1 MDFHA
6 SPGPSLGIEVEL
18 ALVDAESGDLTCV
31 APQIL
36 ERVGEGHPEAEHPKI
51 KKELYQC
58 TVEVITG
65 VCTTVAEARVDLA
78 ESMREVE
85 RVAAESGA
93 AVIGAGLHPFT
104 PWHELSISEGERYQ
118 RLVDTIAWPARRLT
132 THGVHVHVGVRSGD
146 KAIVTVNSLSGYLP
160 VFLALSA
167 ASPYWNG
174 QDTGLASTRTK
185 IFEAMPTTGL
195 PPHLRDWAEFNVFLD
210 TLIEAGAVETVR
222 EVWWDIRPHP
232 GYGTVEL
239 RMCDSMP
246 TLWEISA
253 LAALAQSLVVEL
265 DRMIDRGE
273 TPEMPR
279 EWVRRENKWR
289 AARWGVDAD
298 LVIDE
303 SGHTRPLREVVDD
316 LVERLL
322 PIAIELGCGAELA
335 DLRRIA
341 AEGPSYV
348 RQRRVVSDGGDLPAV
363 VHALRAELADSIEAE
378 WPDRGGAADSPDPE
392 AT

>member
-1 MDFHA
+1 MVDFCA
-6 SPGPSLGIEVEL
+6 SAGPSLGIEVEL
-18 ALVDAESGDLTCV
+18 AIVDDETGALACV

-36 ERVGEGHPEAEHPKI
+36 QRVGEGHPEYEHPKI

-65 VCTTVAEARVDLA
+65 VCSTVAEARADLA
-78 ESMREVE
+78 GSMREVE
-85 RVAAESGA
+85 TAAAEHGA
-93 AVIGAGLHPFT
+93 AAIGAGLHPFT
-104 PWHELSISEGERYQ
+104 PWQDLDLSEGERYQ

-146 KAIVTVNSLSGYLP
+146 KAIATVNALSGYLP
-160 VFLALSA
+160 IFLALSA

-185 IFEAMPTTGL
+185 IFESMPTTGL

-246 TLWEISA
+246 TLWEIA
-253 LAALAQSLVVEL
+253 AIAALAQTLVTEF
-265 DRMIDRGE
+265 DRIIDGGGM
-273 TPEMPR
+273 PEVPR

-298 LVIDE
+298 LVIDDA
-303 SGHTRPLREVVDD
+303 GHTRPLRDVVDD
-316 LVERLL
+316 LVDRLMPL
-322 PIAIELGCGAELA
+322 AQELGCASELA

-341 AEGPSYV
+341 TEGPSYL
-348 RQRRVVSDGGDLPAV
+348 RQRAVVEAGGDLPGV
-363 VHALRAELADSIEAE
+363 VRSLRGELADAIAQEMGEAQS
-378 WPDRGGAADSPDPE
+378 R
-392 AT
+392 

>member
-1 MDFHA
+1 
-6 SPGPSLGIEVEL
+6 
-18 ALVDAESGDLTCV
+18 V
-31 APQIL
+31 APEL
-36 ERVGEGHPEAEHPKI
+36 LARVGAGYPETEHPKI

-65 VCTTVAEARVDLA
+65 VCATVAEARADLA

-85 RVAAESGA
+85 QAAADSGA

-104 PWHELSISEGERYQ
+104 PWHQLSLSEGERYQ
-118 RLVDTIAWPARRLT
+118 RLVDTIGWPARRLT

-146 KAIVTVNSLSGYLP
+146 KAIATVNSLTEYLP

-174 QDTGLASTRTK
+174 RDTGLASTRTK
-185 IFEAMPTTGL
+185 IFESMPTTGL

-210 TLIEAGAVETVR
+210 TLIEAGAIETVR

-253 LAALAQSLVVEL
+253 LAALAQSLVTEF
-265 DRMIDRGE
+265 DRMIDAGV
-273 TPEMPR
+273 TPDVPR

-289 AARWGVDAD
+289 AARWGVEAD

-303 SGHTRPLREVVDD
+303 SGHTQPLREIVDG
-316 LVERLL
+316 LVDRLL
-322 PIAIELGCGAELA
+322 PIAHDLGCAVELA

-341 AEGPSYV
+341 ADGPSYV
-348 RQRRVVSDGGDLPAV
+348 RQRRVVAEGGDLQGV
-363 VHALRAELADSIEAE
+363 VRALRAELADSIAAE
-378 WPDRGGAADSPDPE
+378 VS

>member
-1 MDFHA
+1 MDFVA
-6 SPGPSLGIEVEL
+6 SAGPSLGVEVEL
-18 ALVDAESGDLTCV
+18 ALVDAESGELTCV
-31 APQIL
+31 APEL
-36 ERVGEGHPEAEHPKI
+36 LARVGAGYPETEHPKI

-65 VCTTVAEARVDLA
+65 VCATVAEARADLA

-85 RVAAESGA
+85 QAAADSGA

-104 PWHELSISEGERYQ
+104 PGHQLSLSEGERYQ
-118 RLVDTIAWPARRLT
+118 RLVDTIGWPARRLT

-146 KAIVTVNSLSGYLP
+146 KAIATVNSLTEYLP

-174 QDTGLASTRTK
+174 RDTGLASTRTK
-185 IFEAMPTTGL
+185 IFESMPTTGL
-195 PPHLRDWAEFNVFLD
+195 PPHLRDWAEFYVFLD
-210 TLIEAGAVETVR
+210 TLIEAGAIETVR

-253 LAALAQSLVVEL
+253 LAALAQSLVTEF
-265 DRMIDRGE
+265 DRMIDAGV
-273 TPEMPR
+273 TPDVPR

-289 AARWGVDAD
+289 AARWGVEAD

-303 SGHTRPLREVVDD
+303 SGHTQPLREIVDG
-316 LVERLL
+316 LVDRLL
-322 PIAIELGCGAELA
+322 PIAKDLDCAAELV

-348 RQRRVVSDGGDLPAV
+348 RQRRVVAEGGDLQGV
-363 VHALRAELADSIEAE
+363 VRALSAELADSIAAE
-378 WPDRGGAADSPDPE
+378 VS

>member
-1 MDFHA
+1 VVDFVA
-6 SPGPSLGIEVEL
+6 SAGPSLGVEVEL
-18 ALVDAESGDLTCV
+18 ALVDGESGELTCV
-31 APQIL
+31 APEL
-36 ERVGEGHPEAEHPKI
+36 LARVGAGYPETEHPKI

-65 VCTTVAEARVDLA
+65 VCATVAEARADLA

-85 RVAAESGA
+85 QAAAESGA

-104 PWHELSISEGERYQ
+104 PWHQLSLSEGERYQ
-118 RLVDTIAWPARRLT
+118 RLVDTIGWPARRLT

-146 KAIVTVNSLSGYLP
+146 KAIATVNSLTEYLP

-174 QDTGLASTRTK
+174 RDTGLASTRTK
-185 IFEAMPTTGL
+185 IFESMPTTGL

-210 TLIEAGAVETVR
+210 TLIEAGAIETVR

-253 LAALAQSLVVEL
+253 LAALAQSLVTEF
-265 DRMIDRGE
+265 DRMIDAGV
-273 TPEMPR
+273 TPDVPR

-289 AARWGVDAD
+289 AARWGVEAD

-303 SGHTRPLREVVDD
+303 SGHTQPLREIVDG
-316 LVERLL
+316 LVDRLL
-322 PIAIELGCGAELA
+322 PIAKDLDCAAELIG
-335 DLRRIA
+335 LRRIA

-348 RQRRVVSDGGDLPAV
+348 RQRRIVAEGGDLQGV
-363 VHALRAELADSIEAE
+363 VRALRAELADSIAAE
-378 WPDRGGAADSPDPE
+378 VS

>member
-1 MDFHA
+1 VVEFLA
-6 SPGPSLGIEVEL
+6 SRGPSLGIEVEL
-18 ALVDAESGDLTCV
+18 ALVDSESGALVCV
-31 APQIL
+31 APDVL
-36 ERVGEGHPEAEHPKI
+36 ARVGEGHGDAEHPKI

-58 TVEVITG
+58 TIEVITG
-65 VCTTVAEARVDLA
+65 VCSTVAEARADLA

-85 RVAAESGA
+85 EAAAESGA
-93 AVIGAGLHPFT
+93 AIVGAGLHPFT
-104 PWHELSISEGERYQ
+104 PWHELSLSEGERYE
-118 RLVDTIAWPARRLT
+118 RLVSTIAWPARRLT

-146 KAIVTVNSLSGYLP
+146 KAVTTVNALSGYLP

-167 ASPYWNG
+167 SSPYWNG

-246 TLWEISA
+246 TLWEIAA
-253 LAALAQSLVVEL
+253 LAALAQSLVTEF
-265 DRMIDRGE
+265 DRMIDAGQE
-273 TPEMPR
+273 PEMPR

-289 AARWGVDAD
+289 AARWGVEAD
-298 LVIDE
+298 LVIDDA
-303 SGHTRPLREVVDD
+303 GHTQPLREIVHALVD
-316 LVERLL
+316 RLM
-322 PIAIELGCGAELA
+322 PIATELGCDAELA

-341 AEGPSYV
+341 TGGPSYV
-348 RQRRVVSDGGDLPAV
+348 RQRHVVTSGGDLPAV
-363 VHALRAELADSIEAE
+363 VHHLRTELAEAI
-378 WPDRGGAADSPDPE
+378 AAEVDAPLAAGE
-392 AT
+392 AATR

>member
-1 MDFHA
+1 MDFVA
-6 SPGPSLGIEVEL
+6 SAGPSLGVEVEL
-18 ALVDAESGDLTCV
+18 ALVDAESGELTCV
-31 APQIL
+31 APEL
-36 ERVGEGHPEAEHPKI
+36 LARVGAGYPETEHPKI

-65 VCTTVAEARVDLA
+65 VCATVAEARADLA

-85 RVAAESGA
+85 QAAADSGA

-104 PWHELSISEGERYQ
+104 PWHQLSLSEGERYQ
-118 RLVDTIAWPARRLT
+118 RLVDTIGWPARRLT

-146 KAIVTVNSLSGYLP
+146 KAIATVNSLTEYLP

-174 QDTGLASTRTK
+174 RDTGLASTRTK
-185 IFEAMPTTGL
+185 IFESMPTTGL

-210 TLIEAGAVETVR
+210 TLIEAGAIETVR

-253 LAALAQSLVVEL
+253 LAALAQSLVTEF
-265 DRMIDRGE
+265 DRMIDAGV
-273 TPEMPR
+273 TPDVPR

-289 AARWGVDAD
+289 AARWGVEAD

-303 SGHTRPLREVVDD
+303 SGHTQPLREIVDG
-316 LVERLL
+316 LVDRLL
-322 PIAIELGCGAELA
+322 PIAKDLDCAAELV

-341 AEGPSYV
+341 AKGPSYV
-348 RQRRVVSDGGDLPAV
+348 RQRRVVAEGGDLQGV
-363 VHALRAELADSIEAE
+363 VRALSAELADSIAAE
-378 WPDRGGAADSPDPE
+378 VS

>member
-1 MDFHA
+1 MDFLA
-6 SPGPSLGIEVEL
+6 SAGPSLGVEVEL
-18 ALVDAESGDLTCV
+18 ALVDAHSGELACV
-31 APQIL
+31 APDL
-36 ERVGEGHPEAEHPKI
+36 LARVGEGYPDTEHPKI

-65 VCTTVAEARVDLA
+65 VCSTVAEARADLA
-78 ESMREVE
+78 ESMRVVE
-85 RVAAESGA
+85 RAAAESGA

-104 PWHELSISEGERYQ
+104 PWHQLSLSEGERYQ

-146 KAIVTVNSLSGYLP
+146 KAIATVNALTGYLP

-174 QDTGLASTRTK
+174 RDTGLASTRTK

-210 TLIEAGAVETVR
+210 TLIEAGAIQTVR

-239 RMCDSMP
+239 RMCDAMP

-253 LAALAQSLVVEL
+253 LAALAQVLVTDF
-265 DRMIDRGE
+265 DRTMDRGE
-273 TPEMPR
+273 TPEVPR

-289 AARWGVDAD
+289 AARWGIEAD

-303 SGHTRPLREVVDD
+303 SGHTQPLRAIVDE
-316 LVERLL
+316 LVDRLL
-322 PIAIELGCGAELA
+322 PLATELGCAAELA

-341 AEGPSYV
+341 QEGPSYV
-348 RQRRVVSDGGDLPAV
+348 RQRRIVAEGGDLPGV
-363 VHALRAELADSIEAE
+363 VRALRAELADSIAGELDDE
-378 WPDRGGAADSPDPE
+378 V
-392 AT
+392 ATT

>member
-1 MDFHA
+1 MVDFVA
-6 SPGPSLGIEVEL
+6 SAGPSLGVEVEL
-18 ALVDAESGDLTCV
+18 ALVDAESGELTCV
-31 APQIL
+31 APEL
-36 ERVGEGHPEAEHPKI
+36 LARVGAGYPETEHPKI

-65 VCTTVAEARVDLA
+65 VCATVAEARADLA

-85 RVAAESGA
+85 QAAADSGA

-104 PWHELSISEGERYQ
+104 PWHQLSLSEGERYQ
-118 RLVDTIAWPARRLT
+118 RLVDTIGWPARRLT

-146 KAIVTVNSLSGYLP
+146 KAIATVNSLTEYLP

-174 QDTGLASTRTK
+174 RDTGLASTRTK
-185 IFEAMPTTGL
+185 IFESMPTTGL

-210 TLIEAGAVETVR
+210 TLIEAGAIETVR

-253 LAALAQSLVVEL
+253 LAALAQSLVTEF
-265 DRMIDRGE
+265 DRMIDAGV
-273 TPEMPR
+273 TPDVPR

-289 AARWGVDAD
+289 AARWGVEAD

-303 SGHTRPLREVVDD
+303 SGHTQPLREIVDG
-316 LVERLL
+316 LVDRLL
-322 PIAIELGCGAELA
+322 PIAHDLGCAVELA

-341 AEGPSYV
+341 ADGPSYV
-348 RQRRVVSDGGDLPAV
+348 RQRRVVAEGGDLQGV
-363 VHALRAELADSIEAE
+363 VRALRAELADSIAAE
-378 WPDRGGAADSPDPE
+378 VS

>member
-1 MDFHA
+1 MVEFLA
-6 SPGPSLGIEVEL
+6 SRGPSLGIEVEL
-18 ALVDAESGDLTCV
+18 ALVDSESGALVCV
-31 APQIL
+31 APDVL
-36 ERVGEGHPEAEHPKI
+36 ARVGEGHGDAEHPKI

-58 TVEVITG
+58 TIEVITG
-65 VCTTVAEARVDLA
+65 VCSTVAEARADLA

-85 RVAAESGA
+85 QAAAESGA
-93 AVIGAGLHPFT
+93 AIVGAGLHPFT
-104 PWHELSISEGERYQ
+104 PWHELSLSEGERYE
-118 RLVDTIAWPARRLT
+118 RLVSTIAWPARRLT

-146 KAIVTVNSLSGYLP
+146 KAVTTVNALSGYLP

-167 ASPYWNG
+167 SSPYWNG

-246 TLWEISA
+246 TLWEIAA
-253 LAALAQSLVVEL
+253 LAALAQSLVTEF
-265 DRMIDRGE
+265 DRMIDAGQE
-273 TPEMPR
+273 PEMPR

-289 AARWGVDAD
+289 AARWGVEAD
-298 LVIDE
+298 LVIDDA
-303 SGHTRPLREVVDD
+303 GHTQPLREIVHALVD
-316 LVERLL
+316 RLM
-322 PIAIELGCGAELA
+322 PIATELGCDAELA

-341 AEGPSYV
+341 TGGPSYV
-348 RQRRVVSDGGDLPAV
+348 RQRHVVTSGGDLPAV
-363 VHALRAELADSIEAE
+363 VHHLRTELAEAI
-378 WPDRGGAADSPDPE
+378 AAEVDAPLAAGE
-392 AT
+392 AATR

>member
-1 MDFHA
+1 MDFVA
-6 SPGPSLGIEVEL
+6 SAGPSLGVEVEL
-18 ALVDAESGDLTCV
+18 ALVDAESGELACV
-31 APQIL
+31 APEL
-36 ERVGEGHPEAEHPKI
+36 LARVGAGYPEAEHPKI

-65 VCTTVAEARVDLA
+65 VCATVAEARADLA

-85 RVAAESGA
+85 QAAADSGA

-104 PWHELSISEGERYQ
+104 PWHQLSLSEGERYQ
-118 RLVDTIAWPARRLT
+118 RLVDTIGWPARRLT

-146 KAIVTVNSLSGYLP
+146 KAIATVNSLTEYLP

-174 QDTGLASTRTK
+174 RDTGLASTRTK
-185 IFEAMPTTGL
+185 IFESMPTTGL

-210 TLIEAGAVETVR
+210 TLIEAGAIETVR

-253 LAALAQSLVVEL
+253 LAALAQSLVTEF
-265 DRMIDRGE
+265 DRMIDAGV
-273 TPEMPR
+273 TPDVPR

-289 AARWGVDAD
+289 AARWGVEAD
-298 LVIDE
+298 LVVDE
-303 SGHTRPLREVVDD
+303 SGHTQPLREIVDG
-316 LVERLL
+316 LVDRLL
-322 PIAIELGCGAELA
+322 PIAKDLDCAAELA

-341 AEGPSYV
+341 TEGPSYV
-348 RQRRVVSDGGDLPAV
+348 RQRRIVAEGGDLQGV
-363 VHALRAELADSIEAE
+363 VRALRAELADSIAAE
-378 WPDRGGAADSPDPE
+378 VSAI
-392 AT
+392 

>member
-1 MDFHA
+1 MDFLA
-6 SPGPSLGIEVEL
+6 SAGPSLGVEVEL
-18 ALVDAESGDLTCV
+18 ALVDMDSGALACV
-31 APQIL
+31 APDL
-36 ERVGEGHPEAEHPKI
+36 LARVGAPHPDAEHPKI

-65 VCTTVAEARVDLA
+65 VCTTVAEARADLA

-85 RVAAESGA
+85 IAAAESGA

-104 PWHELSISEGERYQ
+104 PWHQLSLSEGERYQ

-146 KAIVTVNSLSGYLP
+146 KAIATVNALTGYLP

-174 QDTGLASTRTK
+174 RDTGLASTRTK

-210 TLIEAGAVETVR
+210 TLIEAGAIETVR

-239 RMCDSMP
+239 RMCDAMP
-246 TLWEISA
+246 TLWEIGA
-253 LAALAQSLVVEL
+253 LAALAQSLVAEF

-273 TPEMPR
+273 TPDVPR

-289 AARWGVDAD
+289 AARWGIEAD

-303 SGHTRPLREVVDD
+303 SGHTRPLRAIVDE
-316 LVERLL
+316 LVDRLL
-322 PIAIELGCGAELA
+322 PMATELGCAAELS

-341 AEGPSYV
+341 SEGPSYV
-348 RQRRVVSDGGDLPAV
+348 RQRQVVADGGDLPGV
-363 VHALRAELADSIEAE
+363 VRALRTELSDSIAAE
-378 WPDRGGAADSPDPE
+378 VTGS
-392 AT
+392 

>member
-1 MDFHA
+1 MDFLA
-6 SPGPSLGIEVEL
+6 SAGPSLGVEVEL
-18 ALVDAESGDLTCV
+18 ALVDMDSGALACV
-31 APQIL
+31 APDL
-36 ERVGEGHPEAEHPKI
+36 LARVGAPHPDAEHPKI

-65 VCTTVAEARVDLA
+65 VCTTVAEARADLA

-85 RVAAESGA
+85 IAAAESGA

-104 PWHELSISEGERYQ
+104 PWHQLSLSEGERYQ

-146 KAIVTVNSLSGYLP
+146 KAIATVNALTGYLP

-174 QDTGLASTRTK
+174 RDTGLASTRTK

-210 TLIEAGAVETVR
+210 TLIEAGAIETVR

-239 RMCDSMP
+239 RMCDAMP
-246 TLWEISA
+246 TLWEIGA
-253 LAALAQSLVVEL
+253 LAALAQSLVAEF

-273 TPEMPR
+273 TPDVPR

-289 AARWGVDAD
+289 AARWGIEAD

-303 SGHTRPLREVVDD
+303 SGHTRPLRAIVDE
-316 LVERLL
+316 LVDHLL
-322 PIAIELGCGAELA
+322 PMATELGCAAELS

-341 AEGPSYV
+341 NEGPSYV
-348 RQRRVVSDGGDLPAV
+348 RQRQVVADGGDLPGV
-363 VHALRAELADSIEAE
+363 VRALRTELSDSIAAE
-378 WPDRGGAADSPDPE
+378 VTGS
-392 AT
+392 

>member
-1 MDFHA
+1 MDFVA
-6 SPGPSLGIEVEL
+6 SAGPSLGVEVEL
-18 ALVDAESGDLTCV
+18 ALVDAESGELTCL
-31 APQIL
+31 APEL
-36 ERVGEGHPEAEHPKI
+36 LARVGAGYPETEHPKI

-65 VCTTVAEARVDLA
+65 VCATVAEARADLA

-85 RVAAESGA
+85 EAAADSGA

-104 PWHELSISEGERYQ
+104 PWHQLSLSEGERYQ
-118 RLVDTIAWPARRLT
+118 RLVDTIGWPARRLT

-146 KAIVTVNSLSGYLP
+146 KAIATVNSLTEYLP

-174 QDTGLASTRTK
+174 RDTGLASTRTK
-185 IFEAMPTTGL
+185 IFESMPTTGL

-210 TLIEAGAVETVR
+210 TLIEAGAIETVR

-253 LAALAQSLVVEL
+253 LAALAQSLVTEF
-265 DRMIDRGE
+265 DRMIDAGV
-273 TPEMPR
+273 TPDVPR

-289 AARWGVDAD
+289 AARWGVEAD

-303 SGHTRPLREVVDD
+303 SGHTQPLREIVDG
-316 LVERLL
+316 LVDRLL
-322 PIAIELGCGAELA
+322 PIAHDLGCAAELA

-348 RQRRVVSDGGDLPAV
+348 RQRRVVAEGGDLQGV
-363 VHALRAELADSIEAE
+363 VRALRAELADSIAAE
-378 WPDRGGAADSPDPE
+378 VS

>member
-1 MDFHA
+1 VVEFLA
-6 SPGPSLGIEVEL
+6 SAGPSLGVEVEL
-18 ALVDAESGDLTCV
+18 GIVDAQSGALVCV
-31 APQIL
+31 APDIL
-36 ERVGEGHPEAEHPKI
+36 ARVGADHPDAEHPKI

-65 VCTTVAEARVDLA
+65 VCSTVAEARADLA
-78 ESMREVE
+78 GSIHEVQ
-85 RVAAESGA
+85 VAAAQSGA
-93 AVIGAGLHPFT
+93 EVIGAGLHPFT
-104 PWHELSISEGERYQ
+104 PWQELEISDGERYQ

-146 KAIVTVNSLSGYLP
+146 KAIATVNALSGYLP
-160 VFLALSA
+160 IFLALSA

-185 IFEAMPTTGL
+185 IFESMPTTGL

-253 LAALAQSLVVEL
+253 VAALAQTLVTEF
-265 DRMIDRGE
+265 DRIIDAGGL
-273 TPEMPR
+273 PAVPR

-298 LVIDE
+298 LVVDDE
-303 SGHTRPLREVVDD
+303 GHTRPLRDVVDE
-316 LVERLL
+316 LVDRLAPL
-322 PIAIELGCGAELA
+322 ADELGCARELG

-341 AEGPSYV
+341 TEGPSYQ
-348 RQRRVVSDGGDLPAV
+348 RQRAIVSAGGDLPDVVRSLRDELTRAV
-363 VHALRAELADSIEAE
+363 AAEVAGS
-378 WPDRGGAADSPDPE
+378 
-392 AT
+392 

>member
-1 MDFHA
+1 VVDFLA
-6 SPGPSLGIEVEL
+6 SAGPSLGVEVEL
-18 ALVDAESGDLTCV
+18 ALVDEGSGALVCV
-31 APQIL
+31 APDVL
-36 ERVGEGHPEAEHPKI
+36 DRVGAGHPESQHPKI

-65 VCTTVAEARVDLA
+65 VCTSVAEARADLA

-85 RVAAESGA
+85 AAAAESGA
-93 AVIGAGLHPFT
+93 AIIGAGLHPFT
-104 PWHELSISEGERYQ
+104 PWHELSLSEGERYE
-118 RLVDTIAWPARRLT
+118 RLVNTIAWPARRLT

-146 KAIVTVNSLSGYLP
+146 KAIATVNSLSGYLP

-195 PPHLRDWAEFNVFLD
+195 PPHLRDWDEFNVFLD

-246 TLWEISA
+246 TLWEIAA
-253 LAALAQSLVVEL
+253 LAALAQSLVTEF
-265 DRMIDRGE
+265 DRMMDAG
-273 TPEMPR
+273 TLPDVPR

-289 AARWGVDAD
+289 AARFGIDAD
-298 LVIDE
+298 LVVDDA
-303 SGHTRPLREVVDD
+303 GHTQPLREIVDA
-316 LVERLL
+316 LVERLM
-322 PIAIELGCGAELA
+322 PVATDLGCAAELN

-341 AEGPSYV
+341 AEGPSYL
-348 RQRRVVSDGGDLPAV
+348 RQRRVVTSGGDLPAV
-363 VHALRAELADSIEAE
+363 VQHLRDELAASIAAE
-378 WPDRGGAADSPDPE
+378 MSAAEGA
-392 AT
+392 TGR

>member
-1 MDFHA
+1 MVDFLA
-6 SPGPSLGIEVEL
+6 SAGPSLGVEVEL
-18 ALVDAESGDLTCV
+18 ALVDADSGALACV
-31 APQIL
+31 APDL
-36 ERVGEGHPEAEHPKI
+36 LARVGAGHPDTEHPKI

-65 VCTTVAEARVDLA
+65 VCSTVAEARADLA

-85 RVAAESGA
+85 LAAAASGA

-104 PWHELSISEGERYQ
+104 PWHQLSLSEGERYQ

-146 KAIVTVNSLSGYLP
+146 KAIATVNSLTGYLP

-174 QDTGLASTRTK
+174 RDTGLASTRTK

-210 TLIEAGAVETVR
+210 TLIEAGAIETVR

-239 RMCDSMP
+239 RMCDAMP

-253 LAALAQSLVVEL
+253 LAALAQVLVTDF
-265 DRMIDRGE
+265 DRTMDRGE
-273 TPEMPR
+273 TPDVPR

-289 AARWGVDAD
+289 AARWGIEAD

-303 SGHTRPLREVVDD
+303 SGHTQPLREIVDELVDD
-316 LVERLL
+316 LL
-322 PIAIELGCGAELA
+322 PLASELGCAAELA

-341 AEGPSYV
+341 QEGPSYV
-348 RQRRVVSDGGDLPAV
+348 RQRRIVAEGGDLPGV
-363 VHALRAELADSIEAE
+363 VQALRAELADSIAGELEDEVA
-378 WPDRGGAADSPDPE
+378 G
-392 AT
+392 T

>member
-1 MDFHA
+1 MVDFVA
-6 SPGPSLGIEVEL
+6 SAGPSLGVEVEL
-18 ALVDAESGDLTCV
+18 ALVDAESGELTCV
-31 APQIL
+31 APQL
-36 ERVGEGHPEAEHPKI
+36 LARVGAGYPETEHPKI

-65 VCTTVAEARVDLA
+65 VCATVAEARADLA

-85 RVAAESGA
+85 QAAADSGA

-104 PWHELSISEGERYQ
+104 PWHQLSLSEGERYQ
-118 RLVDTIAWPARRLT
+118 RLVDTIGWPARRLT

-146 KAIVTVNSLSGYLP
+146 KAIATVNSLTEYLP

-174 QDTGLASTRTK
+174 RDTGLASTRTK
-185 IFEAMPTTGL
+185 IFESMPTTGL

-210 TLIEAGAVETVR
+210 TLIEAGAIETVR

-253 LAALAQSLVVEL
+253 LAALAQSLVTEF
-265 DRMIDRGE
+265 DRMIDAGV
-273 TPEMPR
+273 TPDVPR

-289 AARWGVDAD
+289 AARWGVEAD

-303 SGHTRPLREVVDD
+303 SGHTQPLREIVDG
-316 LVERLL
+316 LVDRLL
-322 PIAIELGCGAELA
+322 PIADDLGCAAELA

-348 RQRRVVSDGGDLPAV
+348 RQRRVVADGGDLQGV
-363 VHALRAELADSIEAE
+363 VRALRAELADSIAAE
-378 WPDRGGAADSPDPE
+378 VS

>member
-1 MDFHA
+1 MDFVA
-6 SPGPSLGIEVEL
+6 SAGPSLGVEVEL
-18 ALVDAESGDLTCV
+18 ALVDAESGELTCQ
-31 APQIL
+31 APEL
-36 ERVGEGHPEAEHPKI
+36 LARVGAGYPETEHPKI

-65 VCTTVAEARVDLA
+65 VCATVAEARADLA

-85 RVAAESGA
+85 QAAADSGA

-104 PWHELSISEGERYQ
+104 PWHQLSLSEGERYQ
-118 RLVDTIAWPARRLT
+118 RLVDTIGWPARRLT

-146 KAIVTVNSLSGYLP
+146 KAIATVNSLTEYLP

-174 QDTGLASTRTK
+174 RDTGLASTRTK
-185 IFEAMPTTGL
+185 IFESMPTTGL

-210 TLIEAGAVETVR
+210 TLIEAGAIETVR

-253 LAALAQSLVVEL
+253 LAALAQSLVTEF
-265 DRMIDRGE
+265 DRMIDAGV
-273 TPEMPR
+273 TPDVPR

-289 AARWGVDAD
+289 AARWGVEAD

-303 SGHTRPLREVVDD
+303 SGHTQPLREIVDG
-316 LVERLL
+316 LVDRLL
-322 PIAIELGCGAELA
+322 PIAHDLGCAAELA

-348 RQRRVVSDGGDLPAV
+348 RQRRVVAEGGDLQGV
-363 VHALRAELADSIEAE
+363 VRALRAELADSIAAE
-378 WPDRGGAADSPDPE
+378 VS

>member
-1 MDFHA
+1 VVDFVA
-6 SPGPSLGIEVEL
+6 SAGPSLGVEVEL
-18 ALVDAESGDLTCV
+18 ALVDAESGELTCV
-31 APQIL
+31 APEL
-36 ERVGEGHPEAEHPKI
+36 LARVGAGYPETEHPKI

-65 VCTTVAEARVDLA
+65 VCATVAEARADLA

-85 RVAAESGA
+85 QAAADSGA

-104 PWHELSISEGERYQ
+104 PWHQLSLSEGERYQ
-118 RLVDTIAWPARRLT
+118 RLVDTIGWPARRLT

-146 KAIVTVNSLSGYLP
+146 KAIATVNSLTEYLP

-174 QDTGLASTRTK
+174 RDTGLASTRTK
-185 IFEAMPTTGL
+185 IFESMPTTGL

-210 TLIEAGAVETVR
+210 TLIEAGAIETVR

-253 LAALAQSLVVEL
+253 LAALAQSLVTEF
-265 DRMIDRGE
+265 DRMIDAGV
-273 TPEMPR
+273 TPDVPR

-289 AARWGVDAD
+289 AARWGVEAD

-303 SGHTRPLREVVDD
+303 SGHTQPLREIVDG
-316 LVERLL
+316 LVDRLL
-322 PIAIELGCGAELA
+322 PIADDLGCAAELA

-341 AEGPSYV
+341 ADGPSYV
-348 RQRRVVSDGGDLPAV
+348 RQRRVVAEGGDLQGV
-363 VHALRAELADSIEAE
+363 VRALRAELADSIAAE
-378 WPDRGGAADSPDPE
+378 VS

>member
-1 MDFHA
+1 MVDFLA
-6 SPGPSLGIEVEL
+6 SAGPSLGIEVEL
-18 ALVDAESGDLTCV
+18 AIVDADSGALACV
-31 APQIL
+31 APDIL
-36 ERVGEGHPEAEHPKI
+36 ARVGQGHPETEHPKI

-65 VCTTVAEARVDLA
+65 VCSTVGEARADLA
-78 ESMREVE
+78 VSMREVE
-85 RVAAESGA
+85 QAAAASGA

-104 PWHELSISEGERYQ
+104 PWHELDLSEGERYE

-146 KAIVTVNSLSGYLP
+146 KAIATVNALSGYLP
-160 VFLALSA
+160 IFLALSA

-174 QDTGLASTRTK
+174 TDTGLASTRTK

-210 TLIEAGAVETVR
+210 TLIQAGAIETVR

-253 LAALAQSLVVEL
+253 IAALAQALVTDV
-265 DRMIDRGE
+265 DRTIDRGE
-273 TPEMPR
+273 TPEVPR

-289 AARWGVDAD
+289 AARWGVEAD
-298 LVIDE
+298 LVVDDV
-303 SGHTRPLREVVDD
+303 GHTRPLRDVVVD
-316 LVERLL
+316 LVDHLM
-322 PIAIELGCGAELA
+322 PIAEELGCAQELA

-341 AEGPSYV
+341 TEGPSYM
-348 RQRRVVSDGGDLPAV
+348 RQRAIIAAGGDLPAV
-363 VHALRAELADSIEAE
+363 VQSLRHELADAISAE
-378 WPDRGGAADSPDPE
+378 VGP
-392 AT
+392 T

>member
-1 MDFHA
+1 MDFVA
-6 SPGPSLGIEVEL
+6 SAGPSLGVEVEL
-18 ALVDAESGDLTCV
+18 ALVDAESGELTCL
-31 APQIL
+31 APEL
-36 ERVGEGHPEAEHPKI
+36 LARVGAGHPEAEHPKI

-65 VCTTVAEARVDLA
+65 VCATVAEARADLA

-85 RVAAESGA
+85 QAAADSGA

-104 PWHELSISEGERYQ
+104 PWHQLSLSEGERYQ
-118 RLVDTIAWPARRLT
+118 RLVDTIGWPARRLT

-146 KAIVTVNSLSGYLP
+146 KAIATVNSLTEYLP

-174 QDTGLASTRTK
+174 RDTGLASTRTK
-185 IFEAMPTTGL
+185 IFESMPTTGL
-195 PPHLRDWAEFNVFLD
+195 PPRLRDWEEFNVFLD
-210 TLIEAGAVETVR
+210 TLIEAGAIETVR

-253 LAALAQSLVVEL
+253 LAALAQSLVTEF
-265 DRMIDRGE
+265 DRMIDAGV
-273 TPEMPR
+273 TPDVPR

-289 AARWGVDAD
+289 AARWGVEAD

-303 SGHTRPLREVVDD
+303 SGHTQPLREIVDG
-316 LVERLL
+316 LVDRLL
-322 PIAIELGCGAELA
+322 PIAHDLGCAAELA

-348 RQRRVVSDGGDLPAV
+348 RQRRVVAEGGDLQGV
-363 VHALRAELADSIEAE
+363 VRALRAELADSIAAE
-378 WPDRGGAADSPDPE
+378 VS

>member
-1 MDFHA
+1 MVEFLPSA
-6 SPGPSLGIEVEL
+6 GPSLGIEVEL
-18 ALVDAESGDLTCV
+18 ALVDTETGALTCA
-31 APQIL
+31 APAVL
-36 ERVGEGHPEAEHPKI
+36 ARVGEGHPDAEHPKI

-65 VCTTVAEARVDLA
+65 VCTTVSQAREDLA

-85 RVAAESGA
+85 MAAAESGA
-93 AVIGAGLHPFT
+93 AIIGAGLHPFT
-104 PWHELSISEGERYQ
+104 PWQDLTLSEGERYQ
-118 RLVDTIAWPARRLT
+118 RLVETIAWPARRLT

-146 KAIVTVNSLSGYLP
+146 KAIATVNALTGYLP
-160 VFLALSA
+160 IFLALSA

-210 TLIEAGAVETVR
+210 TLIEAGAVQTVR

-246 TLWEISA
+246 TLWEVAAI
-253 LAALAQSLVVEL
+253 AALAQCLVVDF
-265 DRMIDRGE
+265 DRMMDAGE
-273 TPEMPR
+273 QPEVPR

-289 AARWGVDAD
+289 AARWGIDAD
-298 LVIDE
+298 LVADE
-303 SGHTRPLREVVDD
+303 TGRTRPLRDLVDD
-316 LVERLL
+316 LVARLL
-322 PIAIELGCGAELA
+322 PLATELGCAAELG

-348 RQRRVVSDGGDLPAV
+348 RQRGIVDAGGDLPDV
-363 VHALRAELADSIEAE
+363 VRHLREELAGAIAAE
-378 WPDRGGAADSPDPE
+378 IDGRVESDGKAARR
-392 AT
+392 

>member
-1 MDFHA
+1 VVDFVA
-6 SPGPSLGIEVEL
+6 SAGPSLGVEVEL
-18 ALVDAESGDLTCV
+18 ALVDAESGELTCV
-31 APQIL
+31 APEL
-36 ERVGEGHPEAEHPKI
+36 LARVGAGYPETEHPKI

-65 VCTTVAEARVDLA
+65 VCATVAEARADLA

-85 RVAAESGA
+85 QAAADSGA

-104 PWHELSISEGERYQ
+104 PWHQLSLSEGERYQ
-118 RLVDTIAWPARRLT
+118 RLVDTIGWPARRLT

-146 KAIVTVNSLSGYLP
+146 KAIATVNSLTEYLP

-174 QDTGLASTRTK
+174 RDTGLASTRTK
-185 IFEAMPTTGL
+185 IFESMPTTGL

-210 TLIEAGAVETVR
+210 TLIEAGAIETVR

-253 LAALAQSLVVEL
+253 LAALAQSLVTEF
-265 DRMIDRGE
+265 DRMIDAGV
-273 TPEMPR
+273 TPDVPR

-289 AARWGVDAD
+289 AARWGVEAD

-303 SGHTRPLREVVDD
+303 SGHTQPLREIVDG
-316 LVERLL
+316 LVDRLL
-322 PIAIELGCGAELA
+322 PIAHDLGCAAELA

-348 RQRRVVSDGGDLPAV
+348 RQRRVVAEGGDLQGV
-363 VHALRAELADSIEAE
+363 VRALRAELADSIAAE
-378 WPDRGGAADSPDPE
+378 VS

>member
-1 MDFHA
+1 MDFVA
-6 SPGPSLGIEVEL
+6 SAGPSLGVEVEL
-18 ALVDAESGDLTCV
+18 ALVDAESGELTCV
-31 APQIL
+31 APEL
-36 ERVGEGHPEAEHPKI
+36 LARVGAGYPETEHPKI

-65 VCTTVAEARVDLA
+65 VCATVAEARADLA

-85 RVAAESGA
+85 QAAADSGA

-104 PWHELSISEGERYQ
+104 PWHQLSLSEGERYQ
-118 RLVDTIAWPARRLT
+118 RLVDTIGWPARRLT

-146 KAIVTVNSLSGYLP
+146 KAIATVNSLTEYLP

-174 QDTGLASTRTK
+174 RDTGLASTRTK
-185 IFEAMPTTGL
+185 IFESMPTTGL

-210 TLIEAGAVETVR
+210 TLIEAGAIETVR

-253 LAALAQSLVVEL
+253 LAALAQSLVTEF
-265 DRMIDRGE
+265 DRMIDAGV
-273 TPEMPR
+273 TPDVPR

-289 AARWGVDAD
+289 AARWGVEAD

-303 SGHTRPLREVVDD
+303 SGHTQPLREIVDG
-316 LVERLL
+316 LVDRLL
-322 PIAIELGCGAELA
+322 PIAKDLDCAAELV

-348 RQRRVVSDGGDLPAV
+348 RQRRVVAEGGDLQGV
-363 VHALRAELADSIEAE
+363 VRALSAELADSI
-378 WPDRGGAADSPDPE
+378 AA
-392 AT
+392 T

>member
-1 MDFHA
+1 MDFVA
-6 SPGPSLGIEVEL
+6 SAGPSLGVEVEL
-18 ALVDAESGDLTCV
+18 ALVDAESGELTCV
-31 APQIL
+31 APEL
-36 ERVGEGHPEAEHPKI
+36 LARVGAGYPETEHPKI

-65 VCTTVAEARVDLA
+65 VCATVAEARADLA

-85 RVAAESGA
+85 QAAADSGA

-104 PWHELSISEGERYQ
+104 PWHQLSLSEGERYQ
-118 RLVDTIAWPARRLT
+118 RLVDTIGWPARRLT

-146 KAIVTVNSLSGYLP
+146 KAIATVNSLTEYLP

-174 QDTGLASTRTK
+174 RDTGLASTRTK
-185 IFEAMPTTGL
+185 IFESMPTTGL

-210 TLIEAGAVETVR
+210 TLIEAGAIETVR

-253 LAALAQSLVVEL
+253 LAALAQSLVTEF
-265 DRMIDRGE
+265 DRMIDAGV
-273 TPEMPR
+273 TPDVPR

-289 AARWGVDAD
+289 AARWGVEAD

-303 SGHTRPLREVVDD
+303 SGHTQPLREIVDG
-316 LVERLL
+316 LVDRLL
-322 PIAIELGCGAELA
+322 PIAKDLDCAAELV

-348 RQRRVVSDGGDLPAV
+348 RQRRVVAEGGDLQGV
-363 VHALRAELADSIEAE
+363 VRALSAELADSIAAE
-378 WPDRGGAADSPDPE
+378 VS

>member
-1 MDFHA
+1 VVDFVA
-6 SPGPSLGIEVEL
+6 SAGPSLGVEVEL
-18 ALVDAESGDLTCV
+18 ALVDAESGELTCV
-31 APQIL
+31 APEL
-36 ERVGEGHPEAEHPKI
+36 LARVGAGYPETEHPKI

-65 VCTTVAEARVDLA
+65 VCATVAEARADLA

-85 RVAAESGA
+85 KAAADSGA

-104 PWHELSISEGERYQ
+104 PWHQLSLSEGERYQ
-118 RLVDTIAWPARRLT
+118 RLVDTIGWPARRLT

-146 KAIVTVNSLSGYLP
+146 KAIATVNSLTEYLP

-174 QDTGLASTRTK
+174 RDTGLASTRTK
-185 IFEAMPTTGL
+185 IFESMPTTGL

-210 TLIEAGAVETVR
+210 TLIEAGAIETVR

-253 LAALAQSLVVEL
+253 LAALAQSLVTEF
-265 DRMIDRGE
+265 DRMIDAGV
-273 TPEMPR
+273 TPDVPR

-289 AARWGVDAD
+289 AARWGVEAD

-303 SGHTRPLREVVDD
+303 SGHTQPLREIVDG
-316 LVERLL
+316 LVDRLL
-322 PIAIELGCGAELA
+322 PIAHDLGCAVELA

-341 AEGPSYV
+341 ADGPSYV
-348 RQRRVVSDGGDLPAV
+348 RQRRVVAEGGDLQGV
-363 VHALRAELADSIEAE
+363 VRALRAELADSIAAE
-378 WPDRGGAADSPDPE
+378 VS

>member
-1 MDFHA
+1 MDFVA
-6 SPGPSLGIEVEL
+6 SAGPSLGVEVEL
-18 ALVDAESGDLTCV
+18 ALVDAESGELTCV
-31 APQIL
+31 APEL
-36 ERVGEGHPEAEHPKI
+36 LARVGAGYPETEHPKI

-65 VCTTVAEARVDLA
+65 VCATVAEARADLA

-85 RVAAESGA
+85 QAAADSGA

-104 PWHELSISEGERYQ
+104 PWHQLSLSEGERYQ
-118 RLVDTIAWPARRLT
+118 RLVDTIGWPARRLT

-146 KAIVTVNSLSGYLP
+146 KAIATVNSLTEYLP

-174 QDTGLASTRTK
+174 RDTGLASTRTK
-185 IFEAMPTTGL
+185 IFESMPTTGL

-210 TLIEAGAVETVR
+210 TLIEAGAIETVR

-253 LAALAQSLVVEL
+253 LAALAQSLVTEF
-265 DRMIDRGE
+265 DRMIDAGV
-273 TPEMPR
+273 TPDVPR

-289 AARWGVDAD
+289 AARWGVEAD

-303 SGHTRPLREVVDD
+303 SGHTQPLREIVDG
-316 LVERLL
+316 LVDRLL
-322 PIAIELGCGAELA
+322 PIADDLGCAAELA

-341 AEGPSYV
+341 ADGPSYV
-348 RQRRVVSDGGDLPAV
+348 RQRRVVAEGGDLQGV
-363 VHALRAELADSIEAE
+363 VRALRAELADSIAAE
-378 WPDRGGAADSPDPE
+378 VS